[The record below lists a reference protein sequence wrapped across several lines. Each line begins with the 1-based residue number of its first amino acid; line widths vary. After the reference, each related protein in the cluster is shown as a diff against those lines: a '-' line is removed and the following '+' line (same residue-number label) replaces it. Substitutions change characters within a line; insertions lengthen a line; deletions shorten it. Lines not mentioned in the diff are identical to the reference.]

1 MWNAAF
7 SERSNLRVVPWH
19 PCARSNAVLQV
30 AHDLYTIV
38 QALVEASYVDG
49 AHVTTENHQLQKR
62 IRTELAEGLR
72 VQEVTWTEW
81 RKGFFV
87 SATQLAA

>member
-1 MWNAAF
+1 MKEMWNAAF
-7 SERSNLRVVPWH
+7 SKRSNLRVLPWH
-19 PCARSNAVLQV
+19 LCARANAVLQV

-62 IRTELAEGLR
+62 IRSGIESARGDMTE
-72 VQEVTWTEW
+72 Q